1 MNIQTIYIAG
11 PITGKP
17 DGNRKA
23 FARAEQDLTLM
34 GYRAVNPH
42 KLDHSRAGGH
52 WHLNRRVCIA
62 AMMTCDA
69 IVLLEGWEES
79 DGAKMEIKLA
89 TSLAM
94 PWAFMDSKLEFHQ
107 YSLTHGQR

>member
-1 MNIQTIYIAG
+1 MNIQTVYIAG

-17 DGNRKA
+17 DGNRQA
-23 FARAEQDLTLM
+23 FAKAEHDLTLM

-42 KLDHSRAGGH
+42 KLDHSRAGGN
-52 WHLNRRVCIA
+52 WYLNMRVCIA

-69 IVLLEGWEES
+69 IVLLDGWEES
-79 DGAKMEIKLA
+79 GGAQMEIRLA

-94 PWAFMDSKLEFHQ
+94 PWAFMDTNLEFHQ
-107 YSLTHGQR
+107 YCQEHGQR